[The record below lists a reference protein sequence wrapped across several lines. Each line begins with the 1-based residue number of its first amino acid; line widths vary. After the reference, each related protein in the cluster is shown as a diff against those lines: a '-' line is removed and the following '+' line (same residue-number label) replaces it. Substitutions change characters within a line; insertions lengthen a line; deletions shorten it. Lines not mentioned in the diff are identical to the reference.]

1 MKYFIEDVNIFYLTL
16 YGGIV
21 IGILFDFYRVLRRN
35 YKVVR
40 RISIVFDIV
49 FWFLI
54 TIVIFTSINLLE
66 GFNLRYYHFIAL
78 FLGFILY
85 YNTISKYILIFF
97 NKTISFITSLFKK
110 TVHYIVGFLNNLYYI
125 IIYSIHLIF
134 DIICYI
140 PSILLSKEKEKGCRY
155 MKIKMLKKFI
165 GQYIIVGLFVFFLV
179 FSIIT
184 GFIFQINKI
193 IEYKNQIAQIN
204 NQIEDTKDEI
214 SKLKKISK
222 DDDLEDVARDK
233 LGMIK
238 SNEIIYLDSSERGN

>member
-1 MKYFIEDVNIFYLTL
+1 
-16 YGGIV
+16 
-21 IGILFDFYRVLRRN
+21 
-35 YKVVR
+35 
-40 RISIVFDIV
+40 
-49 FWFLI
+49 
-54 TIVIFTSINLLE
+54 
-66 GFNLRYYHFIAL
+66 
-78 FLGFILY
+78 
-85 YNTISKYILIFF
+85 
-97 NKTISFITSLFKK
+97 
-110 TVHYIVGFLNNLYYI
+110 
-125 IIYSIHLIF
+125 
-134 DIICYI
+134 
-140 PSILLSKEKEKGCRY
+140 

-204 NQIEDTKDEI
+204 NKIEDTKDE
-214 SKLKKISK
+214 ISK